1 MRCPGR
7 PTDVHPSSASSLP
20 AGLDPT
26 TLLSANDKRAEPNVP
41 VFISYNHADR
51 DFAENLAINLVH
63 AKKNVWIDKW
73 ELSAG
78 DSLISRIES
87 ALEGADAILIIL
99 SRNSIE
105 SEWCKKELRSGLI
118 RELEEKSVLLIP
130 IVIDDCEVPLFLREK
145 LYVDFRESKDEAF
158 ALLLR
163 SLERISNPAQAR
175 AEMPS
180 YHIDW
185 SLSIINHGDDFGV
198 EWNFVDHGESLP
210 YVVLT
215 QVVFWPTGAM
225 QQAFRDQTSDTDKFM
240 FVSECMREILSGEE
254 EMRFRITSAE
264 PLRRTIVC
272 KSSHSDGRMNV
283 LISVRRM
290 GQDTGM
296 DTIVEVDRN
305 LRQAISHTLAI
316 GRHRGDKG

>member
-1 MRCPGR
+1 M
-7 PTDVHPSSASSLP
+7 
-20 AGLDPT
+20 
-26 TLLSANDKRAEPNVP
+26 P

-51 DFAENLAINLVH
+51 DFAESLAINLVH

-73 ELSAG
+73 ELNAG
-78 DSLISRIES
+78 DSLISRIEN
-87 ALEGADAILIIL
+87 ALEGADAILTIL
-99 SRNSIE
+99 SMNSIE

-145 LYVDFRESKDEAF
+145 LYVDFRESKDEAY

-175 AEMPS
+175 AETPS

-185 SLSIINHGDDFGV
+185 SLTIISQGDNFGV
-198 EWNFVDHGESLP
+198 EWNLVDHGESLP

-225 QQAFRDQTSDTDKFM
+225 QRAFREQSSDTNKFV
-240 FVSECMREILSGEE
+240 FVSECMGEILISEK

-264 PLRRTIVC
+264 PLRRTIVYED
-272 KSSHSDGRMNV
+272 SRSDGRMDV
-283 LISVRRM
+283 LITVRRM

-305 LRQAISHTLAI
+305 LGQAISHTLAI
-316 GRHRGDKG
+316 GKRRGHEG